1 MSFKQACCCSVAL
14 ATFAGIWAPASA
26 QDVRTDEIIVTASP
40 IGRTTEETIAGNS
53 VIGGDELQD
62 RLESSIGETLR
73 REPGISST
81 FFGPAASRPV
91 IRGLGGDR
99 ISVLDSGIGSI
110 DASAASPDHA
120 VAVEPAMAEKIEIVR
135 GAGTLLYGS
144 SAAGGVI
151 NVFSGRI
158 PRTLPEDGIDGSI
171 RIGGSTVDSA
181 IETAGGF
188 DVKLTGDET
197 SGLIFHG
204 EGAYRKTE
212 DYKIPGYPRSTRL
225 RIEEGPDPVNDTY
238 GVERNS
244 ALESK
249 SGSAGL
255 SYVFEDGFIG
265 VSGTEQHSFYGIPA
279 SDEAEPDGTGPHIQ
293 LEQKRVDF
301 NAEINRDFLLF
312 KTARMRFGYADYT
325 HTELEPSGEEGTVF
339 SNEGYEGR
347 LELIDKPITV
357 GAGEINGALGFQFRS
372 RDFAAIGEESFVP
385 AVKTHEYGV
394 FALKEYAQG
403 DWRFELSGR
412 YESTTHDVID
422 TGDKLNFDAYSVSA
436 GIGYEP
442 MDGVFF
448 GVTGL
453 RSERAP
459 QSEELFA
466 NGPHLATGAYETGD
480 PTLRK
485 ETARGV
491 EATMRLGGDK
501 IAFTVNGFYT
511 SYKGFIF
518 ESNTGTFYDLDGE
531 DIPIY
536 RFSATDATFKG
547 FESKL
552 EAELFHVGAFDI
564 HGDAAMDYVRAT
576 ADASPTG
583 DLPRIPPLSG
593 IFGLDAK
600 SGIADLRGEIEYA
613 AKQDKIGAEELPTDS
628 YTLYNFYVTLRPF
641 TQAGDLAIRLAA
653 LNVTDEEA
661 RLHTSFL
668 KDRAPLPGRN
678 FRVSL
683 TGSF

>member
-14 ATFAGIWAPASA
+14 ATFAGIWAPAFA

-62 RLESSIGETLR
+62 RLEGSIGETLR

-158 PRTLPEDGIDGSI
+158 PRTLPEGGIDGSI

-188 DVKLTGDET
+188 DAKLTGDET

-249 SGSAGL
+249 SGSVGL

-293 LEQKRVDF
+293 LEQKRIDF
-301 NAEINRDFLLF
+301 NGEINRDFLVF

-325 HTELEPSGEEGTVF
+325 HTELEPSGEAGTVF
-339 SNEGYEGR
+339 TNEGYEGR
-347 LELIDKPITV
+347 LELVDKPITV

-385 AVKTHEYGV
+385 EVKTHEYGV
-394 FALKEYAQG
+394 FALKEYSQG
-403 DWRFELSGR
+403 DWRFEVSGR
-412 YESTTHDVID
+412 YESTTHDVLD
-422 TGDKLNFDAYSVSA
+422 TGDKMNFDAYSVSA

-442 MDGVFF
+442 TDGVFF

-480 PTLRK
+480 PTLGK

-552 EAELFHVGAFDI
+552 EAELFHVGSFDI
-564 HGDAAMDYVRAT
+564 HGDASMDYVRAT